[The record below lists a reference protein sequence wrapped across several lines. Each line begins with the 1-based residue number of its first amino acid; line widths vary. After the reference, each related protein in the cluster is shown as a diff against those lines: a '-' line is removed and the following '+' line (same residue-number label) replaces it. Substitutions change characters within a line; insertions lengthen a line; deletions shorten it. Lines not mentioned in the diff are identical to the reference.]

1 MISMS
6 SKNEYLYN
14 KVFKNIISILEG
26 NGISLKDI
34 TNKFMWDFEPALINS
49 IKLNFK
55 DVLIDGCYFHY
66 IKLGTTPKRAVYVR
80 KKNS

>member
-1 MISMS
+1 MIPMS

-34 TNKFMWDFEPALINS
+34 TNKFMCDFEPALFN
-49 IKLNFK
+49 
-55 DVLIDGCYFHY
+55 
-66 IKLGTTPKRAVYVR
+66 
-80 KKNS
+80 